1 MATIQENLQTLRDIK
16 SDLKTSLEAQS
27 KEPTNQFVT
36 YSDLVDSLE
45 NPDEITYCVTLDGE
59 SKAYAQ
65 LHGEEEIT
73 LTATAND
80 IRINTSAITD
90 VGYTEGTK
98 EIPSYYSRYGK
109 KLIPAG
115 SEAKLTNHEAD
126 YKSLM
131 ITIAPLVSTA
141 EESVAV
147 KCVSVED
154 SIYEATTGT
163 KLSDVTKD
171 INNEIIDLGITVT
184 EKSVL
189 RYFVVREE
197 V

>member
-16 SDLKTSLEAQS
+16 SDLKSSLEAQS

-36 YSDLVDSLE
+36 YSDLVDTLE

-59 SKAYAQ
+59 NKAYAQ

-98 EIPSYYSRYGK
+98 EIPAYVSHVGKKIILAGNQIMLTIQKYDYTELQVNISYYNSSLNESVEVFATSIDDSVYETK
-109 KLIPAG
+109 STNKL
-115 SEAKLTNHEAD
+115 AD
-126 YKSLM
+126 
-131 ITIAPLVSTA
+131 ITIDHDTMTIDFGITA
-141 EESVAV
+141 EQKV
-147 KCVSVED
+147 
-154 SIYEATTGT
+154 
-163 KLSDVTKD
+163 
-171 INNEIIDLGITVT
+171 
-184 EKSVL
+184 VL
-189 RYFVVREE
+189 RYFTMKEE
-197 V
+197 

>member
-36 YSDLVDSLE
+36 YSDLVDTLE

-59 SKAYAQ
+59 NKAYAQ

-98 EIPSYYSRYGK
+98 EIPSYISRTGQKFVLAGKEVTLTIPEYNYSQLQAMVSNFNTTVNDSVEVVMVTIDDSVY
-109 KLIPAG
+109 
-115 SEAKLTNHEAD
+115 EAKSTNKLAD
-126 YKSLM
+126 
-131 ITIAPLVSTA
+131 ITIDDDTMT
-141 EESVAV
+141 
-147 KCVSVED
+147 
-154 SIYEATTGT
+154 INFG
-163 KLSDVTKD
+163 VTVD
-171 INNEIIDLGITVT
+171 Q
-184 EKSVL
+184 KSVL
-189 RYFVVREE
+189 RYFTMKEE
-197 V
+197 

>member
-16 SDLKTSLEAQS
+16 SDIKNSLEAQS
-27 KEPTNQFVT
+27 KEPTDKFVT

-98 EIPSYYSRYGK
+98 EIPSYYSSYGK
-109 KLIPAG
+109 KLVLADKTATIT
-115 SEAKLTNHEAD
+115 SHETD
-126 YKSLM
+126 YSALM
-131 ITIAPLVSTA
+131 ITIAPLSSTVD
-141 EESVAV
+141 ESVAINY
-147 KCVSVED
+147 VSVDD
-154 SIYEATTGT
+154 SVYEAVTGT
-163 KLSDVTKD
+163 KVSDITKD
-171 INNEIIDLGITVT
+171 LDNEEINLGITVT

>member
-36 YSDLVDSLE
+36 YSDLVDTLE

-59 SKAYAQ
+59 NKAYAQ

-90 VGYTEGTK
+90 EGYTEGTK
-98 EIPSYYSRYGK
+98 EIPAYISQTGK
-109 KLIPAG
+109 KFVLAGKEATLTIPKHNYSQLQATI
-115 SEAKLTNHEAD
+115 SHFNTTVDDSVEVVMVTIDDSVYEAKSTNKLAD
-126 YKSLM
+126 
-131 ITIAPLVSTA
+131 
-141 EESVAV
+141 
-147 KCVSVED
+147 
-154 SIYEATTGT
+154 
-163 KLSDVTKD
+163 
-171 INNEIIDLGITVT
+171 ITVDDAT
-184 EKSVL
+184 MTINFGVTVDQKSVL
-189 RYFVVREE
+189 RYFTMKEE
-197 V
+197 